1 MRESAEKRENLAT
14 QEIDPQDPSTWP
26 KLDFP
31 ETAAEKYFIQCMGT
45 YLLKS
50 IIKEPVYDHS
60 IHFLH
65 LRDSEHTQH

>member
-1 MRESAEKRENLAT
+1 MKK

-26 KLDFP
+26 KVKLP
-31 ETAAEKYFIQCMGT
+31 ETVSEKYFIQCMGT

-65 LRDSEHTQH
+65 LRNSEHAQH

>member
-1 MRESAEKRENLAT
+1 MKKQEKQEKQEKRE
-14 QEIDPQDPSTWP
+14 IDPSDPSTWP

-31 ETAAEKYFIQCMGT
+31 ETATRKFYIQAMGT

-60 IHFLH
+60 IHFLY
-65 LRDSEHTQH
+65 LRNSEHTQH